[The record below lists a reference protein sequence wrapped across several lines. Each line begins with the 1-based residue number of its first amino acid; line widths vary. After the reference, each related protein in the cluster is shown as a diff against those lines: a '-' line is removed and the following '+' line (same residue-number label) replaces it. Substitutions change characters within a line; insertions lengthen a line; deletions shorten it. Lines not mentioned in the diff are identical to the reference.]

1 MPKNAYYCWFKISGF
16 MAKYIMLPVQIENY
30 LPAKCMAVRYQI
42 KINQVNDLIL
52 KLLQKFEIS
61 SGIFWAVNAFL

>member
-1 MPKNAYYCWFKISGF
+1 

-30 LPAKCMAVRYQI
+30 LPAKCTAVQYQI

-61 SGIFWAVNAFL
+61 SCKKRYFLSG